1 MRKLQYKKRVDN
13 KVEDALSRREGWS
26 TEATLSAIFVPVVD
40 WMDNLKLQYQQDS
53 ELLKLFNQWQSNIL
67 NSQKFSMRQG
77 LLFFKNRIH
86 VGRAVHLQ
94 LQVLNFVHY
103 DSVAG
108 HLGYER
114 TCREPEGIFIGRE

>member
-1 MRKLQYKKRVDN
+1 
-13 KVEDALSRREGWS
+13 
-26 TEATLSAIFVPVVD
+26 
-40 WMDNLKLQYQQDS
+40 
-53 ELLKLFNQWQSNIL
+53 
-67 NSQKFSMRQG
+67 MRQG

-108 HLGYER
+108 HLGYELA
-114 TCREPEGIFIGRE
+114 ESQKGFLLEGNEEKYQKIH

>member
-1 MRKLQYKKRVDN
+1 
-13 KVEDALSRREGWS
+13 
-26 TEATLSAIFVPVVD
+26 
-40 WMDNLKLQYQQDS
+40 
-53 ELLKLFNQWQSNIL
+53 
-67 NSQKFSMRQG
+67 MRQG

>member
-1 MRKLQYKKRVDN
+1 
-13 KVEDALSRREGWS
+13 
-26 TEATLSAIFVPVVD
+26 
-40 WMDNLKLQYQQDS
+40 
-53 ELLKLFNQWQSNIL
+53 
-67 NSQKFSMRQG
+67 MRQG

-114 TCREPEGIFIGRE
+114 TCREPEGIFIGREWRKVSKDSLENALFAREISRRIPYLLPYYNPFQFQ